1 MLLSVRIG
9 TEEEEEDDD
18 DDDDD
23 DDDSV
28 RAVAVVFSRALW
40 PPPSPV
46 PVAIRPS
53 CIPTDR
59 QTGVPPPA
67 RRPRAHALLSKH
79 LHTLLRAL
87 ALFLTPVYLSVCPRL
102 VLFLFIFVRPTEPRE
117 LDLLPSFFLSVSLP
131 PSLFLF
137 LSHSLLLALLSLCM
151 FPLCHLLSFFPCAHA
166 LAVLLSFYYYA
177 PRAGQRRLS
186 VPKLHRL
193 FQPNISIL
201 HNSDITHARGKMSP
215 ARIINLLSAGSKKI
229 ER

>member
-1 MLLSVRIG
+1 MFG
-9 TEEEEEDDD
+9 TEEEE
-18 DDDDD
+18 D

-28 RAVAVVFSRALW
+28 RAVAVVFSRAVW

-53 CIPTDR
+53 CIPADR

-67 RRPRAHALLSKH
+67 RRPRAHALLSKTP
-79 LHTLLRAL
+79 TLSYAPSRYLSL
-87 ALFLTPVYLSVCPRL
+87 SLFLLPPSIYLSVFFP
-102 VLFLFIFVRPTEPRE
+102 
-117 LDLLPSFFLSVSLP
+117 FLSVWSTEARARSCSFCLSFSP
-131 PSLFLF
+131 CFPSLF
-137 LSHSLLLALLSLCM
+137 SLC
-151 FPLCHLLSFFPCAHA
+151 SSSCAHA
-166 LAVLLSFYYYA
+166 LAILLSFYYYA

-193 FQPNISIL
+193 FQPNIGIS